1 MHDNKLLATEAAA
14 KALRLRKRFGIPI
27 SESVSALDVA
37 ERLDIEVR
45 LIDLPSMEGVYV
57 ASSAP
62 KILLSSLRP
71 QGRRNFTCAHEIG
84 HHIFGHGEQFDELTD
99 EKSTMRKNDPKEF
112 SADCFAAYFLMPK
125 STIENGMKRRGYAY
139 ESMEPIQVYS
149 LASWLGVGY
158 STLVNHLRYGI
169 GTISRNK
176 AQELQRFS
184 PKDIRQE
191 LLGCPTATHLHV
203 ADEHWTGRAIDCE
216 TGDCLRLPKNSYFE
230 GNQLAVLN
238 NENDSTVIQA
248 QSSGVARVG
257 NEKLGWSAFVRVS
270 PHKFIGRACYR
281 FEEEVAE

>member
-1 MHDNKLLATEAAA
+1 
-14 KALRLRKRFGIPI
+14 
-27 SESVSALDVA
+27 
-37 ERLDIEVR
+37 
-45 LIDLPSMEGVYV
+45 V

-139 ESMEPIQVYS
+139 ESMKPIQVYS

-158 STLVNHLRYGI
+158 STLVNHLLYGI

-176 AQELQRFS
+176 AQELQRF
-184 PKDIRQE
+184 RWR
-191 LLGCPTATHLHV
+191 G
-203 ADEHWTGRAIDCE
+203 
-216 TGDCLRLPKNSYFE
+216 
-230 GNQLAVLN
+230 
-238 NENDSTVIQA
+238 
-248 QSSGVARVG
+248 
-257 NEKLGWSAFVRVS
+257 KL
-270 PHKFIGRACYR
+270 I
-281 FEEEVAE
+281 